1 MQNWPVCCLAER
13 LEQSAGEVTALPAQA
28 GRLRVFIQVAGL
40 AEPFAT
46 LEAGVRLF
54 SCVDP
59 DVLLAVRQ
67 GQEGFTADF
76 AGILSSSLHNQY
88 IVLR

>member
-1 MQNWPVCCLAER
+1 M
-13 LEQSAGEVTALPAQA
+13 
-28 GRLRVFIQVAGL
+28 AGL
-40 AEPFAT
+40 TEPFAT

-59 DVLLAVRQ
+59 DVLLAIRQ
-67 GQEGFTADF
+67 SQEGFTADF
-76 AGILSSSLHNQY
+76 AGILSSSLHNQD

>member
-1 MQNWPVCCLAER
+1 M
-13 LEQSAGEVTALPAQA
+13 
-28 GRLRVFIQVAGL
+28 AGL
-40 AEPFAT
+40 TEPFAT

-59 DVLLAVRQ
+59 DVFLAIRQ
-67 GQEGFTADF
+67 SQEGFTADF
-76 AGILSSSLHNQY
+76 AGILSSSLHNQD